1 MRSVLIAVLIA
12 LGSGLFVALGPL
24 ADAWRLQVHAPLA
37 TFLGGFASLI
47 PGSAFGWGSAAVLLL
62 GLREVHPGRGGRLQ
76 RLGRVGL
83 LALVVLSTGI
93 VGFGTLHGAVTH
105 SERLHLAGRAPRT
118 DGEGGSLED
127 LEQELR
133 LAVEGLLREG
143 VHQEP
148 IVDRELAGLLSEAF
162 DHLLLEAPW
171 LAGPETPPVR
181 SLPRGLLAG
190 LGLSGFYSPWTGEPH
205 VEAGLPRVSVL
216 AVAAHEWAHM
226 RGEAREDEASFV
238 GWQALAGAPDP
249 RARLSGHFAL
259 LRQVWRELGRVS
271 PGGLEAALGA
281 ASRELLSLEA
291 EVAAWWRE
299 ARTPAAGLARASNDL
314 YLRAAGDA
322 RGVESYAG
330 AVGLV
335 LRDDWPRRIRRE
347 PLSSPR

>member
-1 MRSVLIAVLIA
+1 MRSALIAVLIA
-12 LGSGLFVALGPL
+12 LGWGLLVALGPW
-24 ADAWRLQVHAPLA
+24 ADAWRLHGHAALA
-37 TFLGGFASLI
+37 AILGGLAGLC
-47 PGSAFGWGSAAVLLL
+47 PGSAFGWGAAAVLVL
-62 GLREVHPGRGGRLQ
+62 GLREVLPGRGGRLG

-83 LALVVLSTGI
+83 LALVVLATGI
-93 VGFGTLHGAVTH
+93 LGFGTLHGAATH
-105 SERLHLAGRAPRT
+105 SERLILARRTPGT

-127 LEQELR
+127 LELELR
-133 LAVEGLLREG
+133 LAVEELLLEG

-148 IVDRELAGLLSEAF
+148 IVDRELAVLLADAF

-238 GWQALAGAPDP
+238 GWQALAGARDP
-249 RARLSGHFAL
+249 RARLSGHFEL

-271 PGGLEAALGA
+271 PRSLEAALGA

-291 EVAAWWRE
+291 EVAAWWRS

-330 AVGLV
+330 VVGLV

>member
-1 MRSVLIAVLIA
+1 MRTVLIAVLGT
-12 LGSGLFVALGPL
+12 LGLGFLVALGPW
-24 ADAWRLQVHAPLA
+24 ADAWRLLVHAPLA
-37 TFLGGFASLI
+37 ASVGSLASLI
-47 PGSAFGWGSAAVLLL
+47 PGSAFAWGAAAVLLL
-62 GLREVHPGRGGRLQ
+62 AFREVLPGRRGRLE

-83 LALVVLSTGI
+83 LALAVLATGI
-93 VGFGTLHGAVTH
+93 LGFGALHGAPTH
-105 SERLHLAGRAPRT
+105 SERLSAARRMGV
-118 DGEGGSLED
+118 DQGSLED
-127 LEQELR
+127 LELALR
-133 LAVEGLLREG
+133 LAVEGLLQEG
-143 VHQEP
+143 VHREP
-148 IVDRELAGLLSEAF
+148 IVDDELAGLLAGAF
-162 DHLLLEAPW
+162 GRLVPEAPW
-171 LAGPETPPVR
+171 LAGPETAPVR
-181 SLPRGLLAG
+181 SLPRGLLAA

-249 RARLSGHFAL
+249 RARLSGHFEL
-259 LRQVWRELGRVS
+259 LRQVWRELGRVR
-271 PGGLEAALGA
+271 PGSLEAALSA
-281 ASRELLSLEA
+281 ASPELLALEA
-291 EVAAWWRE
+291 GVAAWWRS

-330 AVGLV
+330 VVGLV